1 MHNQSVWNGN
11 RERRIEKGKEST
23 ITQRIRYM
31 HKHYPNKY
39 LYELSKFSEKWARI
53 PMMGKIYYD
62 TGRGFNEEQSQIVYT
77 MFEDK
82 TSFWVEVELNTLPKE
97 NIKAL
102 RYDPEEGY
110 TCSFKYCVCFA
121 DEIEI
126 PIIAENGK
134 KMQGKIRFDTK
145 DPIFLLSISPQQIK
159 NIQTI
164 RIEGNIEFDEILN

>member
-1 MHNQSVWNGN
+1 M
-11 RERRIEKGKEST
+11 
-23 ITQRIRYM
+23 
-31 HKHYPNKY
+31 
-39 LYELSKFSEKWARI
+39 
-53 PMMGKIYYD
+53 
-62 TGRGFNEEQSQIVYT
+62 
-77 MFEDK
+77 
-82 TSFWVEVELNTLPKE
+82 EVELNTLPKE